1 MYVEPWDR
9 RAAAAV
15 ADDPLHPARATT
27 TAQPIAAAVVSL
39 TEQEDAARRATFLG
53 TERLVGS
60 ATLHELK
67 IDKGF
72 VGDMH
77 VNPAHAAI
85 VRSIIDLGHNLGLRV
100 VGEGVETQESLDGLS
115 ADRCDIAQGYLLA
128 RPAPLGDLA
137 PTLDLSAPRQVAA

>member
-39 TEQEDAARRATFLG
+39 TEQEDASRRATFLG

-100 VGEGVETQESLDGLS
+100 VGEGVATQRASTG
-115 ADRCDIAQGYLLA
+115 
-128 RPAPLGDLA
+128 
-137 PTLDLSAPRQVAA
+137 